1 MRLLL
6 ALAPL
11 LLLVSCMADSQ
22 PSIHEVN
29 IVGSE
34 YARVTWFYGEP
45 RELEI
50 GSQSVTLTR
59 EPNRAPGQ
67 LVVNEALS
75 VNGLPFLREPLV
87 RLQRA
92 PTEARYVGG
101 SSDMRVVV
109 GQDAAQV
116 LYWDGDMW
124 FTLLEDASAGVN
136 TRVVPI
142 PRLSGLQ
149 GLAQLT
155 RAEATALDD
164 YLTSGTPVVLT
175 VLDVMPSP
183 ARVASGVDEYLR
195 SGFYLQRQIGTLAAE
210 TGTRGS
216 EVFFDILGGGNQAL
230 AGSGSSYSLI
240 GDAAGLREAWNN
252 AHGSLLTPPPVPSV
266 DFARETVLALFMGS
280 QSTGGYGI
288 SLERMSEE
296 GGEIFADVRLSE
308 PGPGDI
314 TTQALTSPWQMV
326 RILRGN
332 VNAVWLRNA
341 DTGEILGVAGR

>member
-1 MRLLL
+1 MRFLL

-11 LLLVSCMADSQ
+11 LLLVSCVADSQ

-34 YARVTWFYGEP
+34 YVRLTWFYGEP

-50 GSQSVTLTR
+50 GSQTVSLTR
-59 EPNRAPGQ
+59 AADQAPGQ
-67 LVVNEALS
+67 LVVSEALS
-75 VNGLPFLREPLV
+75 VNGEPFLREPLV

-92 PTEARYVGG
+92 PTEARHVGG

-136 TRVVPI
+136 TRVVPV

-149 GLAQLT
+149 GLGQLT
-155 RAEATALDD
+155 RAEATALEN
-164 YLTSGTPVVLT
+164 YLSSGAPVVLT

-183 ARVASGVDEYLR
+183 ARVANGVDEYLR

-210 TGTRGS
+210 ARPGGN
-216 EVFFDILGGGNQAL
+216 EVFYDILGAGNQAL
-230 AGSGSSYSLI
+230 AGSGSSYTLI
-240 GDAAGLREAWNN
+240 GDDAGLREAWSN
-252 AHGSLLTPPPVPSV
+252 AHGSLLTPPAVPVV
-266 DFARETVLALFMGS
+266 DFSRETVLALFMGS

-288 SLERMSEE
+288 SLQRMSEE
-296 GGEIFADVRLSE
+296 GGEIFADVRLTE

-314 TTQALTSPWQMV
+314 TSQALTSPWQMV

-332 VNAVWLRNA
+332 VNAVWLRDA
-341 DTGEILGVAGR
+341 DTGQILGAASR

>member
-11 LLLVSCMADSQ
+11 LLLVACAADSQ

-34 YARVTWFYGEP
+34 YVRLTWFYGEP
-45 RELEI
+45 RELEL
-50 GSQSVTLTR
+50 GSQTVALTR
-59 EPNRAPGQ
+59 EPDREPGQ
-67 LVVNEALS
+67 LVVSEALS
-75 VNGLPFLREPLV
+75 VNGAPFLREPLV
-87 RLQRA
+87 RLRRA

-136 TRVVPI
+136 TRVVPV

-149 GLAQLT
+149 GLGQLT
-155 RAEATALDD
+155 RSEADALEA
-164 YLTSGTPVVLT
+164 YLSRGEPVVLT
-175 VLDVMPSP
+175 VLDEMPSP
-183 ARVASGVDEYLR
+183 ARVANGVDEYLR
-195 SGFYLQRQIGTLAAE
+195 SGFYLQRQIGSIEAE
-210 TGTRGS
+210 TRPAGR
-216 EVFFDILGGGNQAL
+216 EVFFDVLGSGSQAL
-230 AGSGSSYSLI
+230 AGSGSTYTLI
-240 GDAAGLREAWNN
+240 SDNAGLREAWNN
-252 AHGSLLTPPPVPSV
+252 AHGSLLTPPPVPQV
-266 DFARETVLALFMGS
+266 DFNRETVLALFMGS
-280 QSTGGYGI
+280 QPTGGYGI
-288 SLERMSEE
+288 SLQRMSEE
-296 GGEIFADVRLSE
+296 NGEIFADVRMTR

-332 VNAVWLRNA
+332 VAAVWLRDA
-341 DTGEILGVAGR
+341 DTGEILGAVTP